1 MKSSG
6 FLLIILLQASRRAT
20 VFGFSTFL
28 SRQGHWAFGTRITAA
43 RPVKSFYE
51 SHSSRA
57 ASSQNVQGTAEGAT
71 SSAGFIE
78 TDLRNAAMKL
88 HTKEQAPR
96 EGQAISKKQAD
107 NIPTIQDYL
116 QFLVDSKHVYEAFE
130 NAVQINPEL
139 ASLRN
144 TGLERVLP
152 LEADINFIV
161 DEYNIPRPTVGEHG
175 KEYAL
180 LINELISD
188 ANGSVPEFICHF
200 YNFSFAH
207 LAGGRMIGK
216 KMSSLLLNNRTL
228 QFYKYGEDL
237 PQLKSRT
244 KSIIES
250 IAATWTEKEKQ
261 RCAEATAAAFKG
273 GGAINSYIL

>member
-1 MKSSG
+1 MAFFSSMKSSG
-6 FLLIILLQASRRAT
+6 FLLIILLQASRKAR

-28 SRQGHWAFGTRITAA
+28 SRQGHWAYGTRI
-43 RPVKSFYE
+43 
-51 SHSSRA
+51 HSSRA
-57 ASSQNVQGTAEGAT
+57 ASSQNVQGTAEGAK

-78 TDLRNAAMKL
+78 TNLRNAAMKL

-96 EGQAISKKQAD
+96 EGQALSKRQA
-107 NIPTIQDYL
+107 NYIPTLEDYL

-139 ASLRN
+139 ASLQN

-161 DEYNIPRPTVGEHG
+161 DEYNIPRPTVGKHG

-180 LINELISD
+180 LINELIPD

-200 YNFSFAH
+200 YNFYFAH
-207 LAGGRMIGK
+207 LAGGRMFGK

-228 QFYKYGEDL
+228 QYYKVSTL
-237 PQLKSRT
+237 LRSC
-244 KSIIES
+244 ES
-250 IAATWTEKEKQ
+250 
-261 RCAEATAAAFKG
+261 
-273 GGAINSYIL
+273 